1 MVGAMRT
8 DPDLTPTELLPN
20 IRRLIQAAADERR
33 ESCRENLRTLMN
45 RTGHD
50 SVAIQALTGLS
61 AGTVR
66 NFLRGTDSSLGN
78 VLLIALALGV
88 SLGDIERP
96 PAEFRR
102 LLDDR
107 GIA

>member
-1 MVGAMRT
+1 MRSGA
-8 DPDLTPTELLPN
+8 DLTTTELLPN
-20 IRRLIQAAADERR
+20 IRRLIQAGADERR
-33 ESCRENLRTLMN
+33 QSCRENLRTLMT

-50 SVAIQALTGLS
+50 SVTIQALTGLS

-78 VLLIALALGV
+78 VLRIAMALGV
-88 SLGDIERP
+88 TLGDIERP

-102 LLDDR
+102 LMDGRD
-107 GIA
+107 IA

>member
-1 MVGAMRT
+1 MAIGRE
-8 DPDLTPTELLPN
+8 PNPTELLPN
-20 IRRLIQAAADERR
+20 LRRLIHSAAEERR
-33 ESCRENLRTLMN
+33 IACRENLRTLMV

-50 SVAIQALTGLS
+50 AVTIQALTGLS

-66 NFLRGTDSSLGN
+66 NFLRGTDSSVGN

-88 SLGDIERP
+88 TLGDIERP

-102 LLDDR
+102 LIDSRD
-107 GIA
+107 IA

>member
-1 MVGAMRT
+1 MAIDRDVT
-8 DPDLTPTELLPN
+8 TELLPN
-20 IRRLIQAAADERR
+20 IRRLVQAAADERGGA
-33 ESCRENLRTLMN
+33 CRDNLRTLMN

-50 SVAIQALTGLS
+50 AVTIQALTGLS

-88 SLGDIERP
+88 TLGDIERP
-96 PAEFRR
+96 LDEFRR
-102 LLDDR
+102 LLDAR
-107 GIA
+107 QIT